1 MLRVLVVDDSSA
13 MRFSVG
19 LILKEAGFEVFD
31 AESAERALTVLD
43 GIAGPKPDLF
53 VFDLNLP
60 GMDGIALLRAVRARP
75 NHRFTPI
82 LLLTKET
89 AQARR
94 EEAKAAGASG
104 WLVKP
109 VGPADLLRVVRQ
121 VCPKAA

>member
-13 MRFSVG
+13 MRFSVA

-43 GIAGPKPDLF
+43 GMAGAKPDLF

-60 GMDGIALLRAVRARP
+60 GMDGIALTRAVRARP
-75 NHRFTPI
+75 NHRFTPL

-94 EEAKAAGASG
+94 EEAKLAGASG

-121 VCPKAA
+121 VCPQAA